1 MQILLSYQMDL
12 RDNKK
17 TIIPVAAEKKG
28 RDLELKDWMKALISN
43 ISIKIISG
51 KQLWF
56 LPAQTI

>member
-28 RDLELKDWMKALISN
+28 RDLELKDWMKTLISN

-51 KQLWF
+51 K
-56 LPAQTI
+56 